1 MLDKGWNGLNPI
13 LNCDGCGS
21 CTLESSLKTPCCGC
35 TCLSCKYGFYPD
47 YRPGGESDKPGL
59 DLGGIFRRE
68 LTVVGGNSLNNSTT
82 DTSSEQLVD
91 IIEAH
96 RLMERADP
104 TKKPSSSTMPIN
116 FCGGMQARFS
126 YPAYPNFLRF
136 PNSQVRFDTQSDAAP
151 IMK

>member
-1 MLDKGWNGLNPI
+1 
-13 LNCDGCGS
+13 
-21 CTLESSLKTPCCGC
+21 
-35 TCLSCKYGFYPD
+35 
-47 YRPGGESDKPGL
+47 
-59 DLGGIFRRE
+59 
-68 LTVVGGNSLNNSTT
+68 
-82 DTSSEQLVD
+82 
-91 IIEAH
+91 
-96 RLMERADP
+96 MERADP